1 MIKVLFISRK
11 SERCGVA
18 DYGKRVY
25 DIIKRS
31 CVLDVTFREVEHI
44 NDCSY
49 TGYDVLL
56 INYHHATVPFLSS
69 EYLRCIRTATIYH
82 EGPMHI
88 HSDTVLFTEI
98 RPLFDGM
105 PSTGTCNLVPTIGS
119 FGFGFPDKN
128 FPRVASLVK
137 EQFDKAVLRLN
148 IPFAEFG
155 DTDGALARSE
165 VDKVKSVLAG
175 SNIDLQV
182 SHEYLPQSNL
192 LHWLRGN
199 DLNLFLYNPSHGRGL
214 SSAIDYALSAR
225 RPIGVSSSEMFRHLP
240 SNICVDNI
248 GLPKLIELGIEPLMP
263 LYEQHSNANLIAYY
277 EKVITELCQR

>member
-31 CVLDVTFREVEHI
+31 EILDVTFHETDRPF
-44 NDCSY
+44 DY
-49 TGYDVLL
+49 RGFDVLF
-56 INYHHATVPFLSS
+56 INYHHATLPFITNMDFSW
-69 EYLRCIRTATIYH
+69 IPTAVIHH
-82 EGPMHI
+82 EGPMNVRP
-88 HSDTVLFTEI
+88 DTVLHTEI
-98 RPLFDGM
+98 RPLFE
-105 PSTGTCNLVPTIGS
+105 NLHDEQIKNEIPVIGS

-128 FPRVASLVK
+128 FPRVATLLK
-137 EQFDKAVLRLN
+137 EQFEKAVLRLN

-155 DTDGALARSE
+155 DADGALAKGE
-165 VDKVKSVLAG
+165 VEKVKSVLAG
-175 SNIDLQV
+175 SQIDLQV
-182 SHEYLPQSNL
+182 SHEYLSHDDL
-192 LHWLRGN
+192 LCWLQGN
-199 DLNLFLYNPSHGRGL
+199 DLNLFLYNQSHGRGL
-214 SSAIDYALSAR
+214 SSTIDYALSAR

-240 SNICVDNI
+240 DSICVDNVS
-248 GLPKLIELGIEPLMP
+248 LPELIRAGITPLLP